1 MEKKIGIKLVI
12 VVGIT
17 AISIISIFAYINI
30 RSQSEVLLREV
41 ERHGIQLSETVKN
54 STRLEMLEYNRD
66 HLQETISHIS
76 KDPCLQEINILNKD
90 GQIVYS
96 TMKDKIGTVLDLNSG
111 YCIVCHAQEKP
122 LTELNNAEKTIIYKI
137 HEDSARVLGINNP
150 IYNERSCWEADCHV
164 HHRDKNLLGILQLT
178 LCLHEVDDQI
188 ANSKIQ
194 AGVFAIIAI
203 LAISIIIGIFVQRW
217 VDKPVNSLLEA
228 TKQLASGNLNYMI
241 DNLSDDEL
249 GLLAKSFNNM
259 TRKLAEARQQLF
271 HSDKMASLGKLAAGV
286 AHEINNPL
294 TGVLTYSSFL
304 QKRTKDYP
312 EIAEDLNVIV
322 RETLRSREIVKGLLD
337 FARQSIPK
345 KKKANLNE
353 IIQKAISV
361 VENQL
366 NLKHIE
372 VITEFKDSIPD
383 VTVDENQIQQV
394 YINLLVNSGDA
405 IDERGG
411 KISIKTDVISLELK
425 GTYQIRQATC
435 SKNHTLIDNDTKI
448 SGMPSI

>member
-1 MEKKIGIKLVI
+1 
-12 VVGIT
+12 
-17 AISIISIFAYINI
+17 
-30 RSQSEVLLREV
+30 
-41 ERHGIQLSETVKN
+41 
-54 STRLEMLEYNRD
+54 
-66 HLQETISHIS
+66 
-76 KDPCLQEINILNKD
+76 
-90 GQIVYS
+90 
-96 TMKDKIGTVLDLNSG
+96 
-111 YCIVCHAQEKP
+111 
-122 LTELNNAEKTIIYKI
+122 
-137 HEDSARVLGINNP
+137 
-150 IYNERSCWEADCHV
+150 
-164 HHRDKNLLGILQLT
+164 
-178 LCLHEVDDQI
+178 
-188 ANSKIQ
+188 
-194 AGVFAIIAI
+194 
-203 LAISIIIGIFVQRW
+203 VQRW

-448 SGMPSI
+448 SGMPAIKVKATANGNEGYINIDPIYGQHRNQYGLPHSHNSLFKLFCPECDISLIDETKICPDCGAPVFVIVIPSQGTLEGCTKVACNWQKWEKIDTIGKIRFVESILSDTGHGISEGEIEKIFDPFYTSKGQSGTGLGLSVVWGILDNHGGSITVSSVVNKGTSFTIRLPVEQLL